1 MVSVVKTAK
10 QKSQGHVTLITEYRM
25 FNSRNL
31 YVTRG
36 LTDSRILTKLIK
48 MTIKGLPTTKLTI
61 KSRKLEW

>member
-1 MVSVVKTAK
+1 
-10 QKSQGHVTLITEYRM
+10 M